1 MIRPA
6 TPLSVLLLI
15 AFALLLLSVLSVPI
29 ISSIPLGEFDGNLY
43 GVFGFCTADNGCS
56 PFSFGYET
64 GTGFQGNQ
72 FDLPTSV
79 RDTLSTVLV
88 LHPVAAFLTLVVCIM
103 AIVSHFHGPGHSS
116 RYLLILFITIV
127 FTFAVTLGAFIID
140 ALLFMPHLA
149 WGSYIVLAA
158 TIINAICGVVS
169 FAMRRTI
176 VGRKSRQKRIAE
188 NAEMSGENYYN
199 REATTKPPSV
209 IMTTSQPTVPLVSGA
224 NSAANDSMPTFTSFD
239 TQRKED
245 AVSDERVPLTQR
257 SPSERRVPGEPVAF
271 NSPSR
276 SGSRDAY
283 GNPAN
288 GPPNGYGYATRAPSS
303 RGRGDMGP
311 GGHRGGRGGHG
322 RGGFDPYGA
331 PSRGRGGYGPSPGRG
346 GYGPRGGRG
355 GYGPPPP
362 RGAYGPG
369 GMRGGRAPPP
379 PGHAMGGGPQDRT
392 GSPAGAYA
400 AYAGAYGQQTPE
412 PAHPY
417 GSSQAPNGSMPSLTG
432 GYAAYNPDTP
442 SLPRAESPPPMS
454 SAGDSGPIGQAIEM
468 DAAPAGHGGNY
479 NQYGN
484 IRDSDVD
491 VAGMVGL
498 QQGRAPERHLT
509 YMSDASKYSNEE
521 QYVPPRA
528 GWNQEGRNSPRMPS
542 PLHVQNQQQQTVEVA
557 SSMALPSTDTNNYY
571 EDVAPRFVGGVPAH
585 QNRQPPPVEP
595 VYDDPRAAAGGARSP
610 AGSERSN
617 FTSISQR
624 GVNPRWNPAPP
635 MPSPRRQAQQRQDVL
650 LDNPDFQL
658 RGGPGASGA
667 RGPGGAGGGMIPGSA
682 YPGGSFP

>member
-15 AFALLLLSVLSVPI
+15 AFALLLLAVLSVPI
-29 ISSIPLGEFDGNLY
+29 VPSIPLGEFDGNTY

-56 PFSFGYET
+56 SFSFGYDT
-64 GTGFQGNQ
+64 GSGFQGNQ
-72 FDLPTSV
+72 FNLPTSV
-79 RDTLSTVLV
+79 RDTLSTILV
-88 LHPVAAFLTLVVCIM
+88 LHPIAAFLTLVVCIM
-103 AIVSHFHGPGHSS
+103 AVVSHFHAPGHSS
-116 RYLLILFITIV
+116 RYLLILFIAIV
-127 FTFAVTLGAFIID
+127 FTFAVSLGAFIID

-188 NAEMSGENYYN
+188 NAEMSGENFYN

-209 IMTTSQPTVPLVSGA
+209 IMTTSQPTVPVVSGA
-224 NSAANDSMPTFTSFD
+224 NPAANDSLPTFTSFE

-245 AVSDERVPLTQR
+245 AVSDERVPLTQG
-257 SPSERRVPGEPVAF
+257 SPSDRRMPGEPAAY

-276 SGSRDAY
+276 SGSRD
-283 GNPAN
+283 
-288 GPPNGYGYATRAPSS
+288 GYGYARGPPT

-311 GGHRGGRGGHG
+311 GGFRGGRGGHG
-322 RGGFDPYGA
+322 RGGFDAYGA
-331 PSRGRGGYGPSPGRG
+331 SSRGRGGYGQPPGRG

-369 GMRGGRAPPP
+369 GMRGGLTPPP
-379 PGHAMGGGPQDRT
+379 PGHSMAGGPLDRR
-392 GSPAGAYA
+392 GSPGGAYA
-400 AYAGAYGQQTPE
+400 AYAGSYDQQAPN

-417 GSSQAPNGSMPSLTG
+417 GSAQAGNGSMPSLNN
-432 GYAAYNPDTP
+432 GYAAYNATTP

-454 SAGDSGPIGQAIEM
+454 GVDDGGAIGQAIEM
-468 DAAPAGHGGNY
+468 DAAPAGPGANY
-479 NQYGN
+479 NHYGN
-484 IRDSDVD
+484 LRDSDVD

-498 QQGRAPERHLT
+498 QQGRAPDRHMT
-509 YMSDASKYSNEE
+509 YMSDGSKYSNED

-528 GWNQEGRNSPRMPS
+528 GWNQDGRNSPRMPS
-542 PLHVQNQQQQTVEVA
+542 PLHTQNRQQAAEVA
-557 SSMALPSTDTNNYY
+557 SSAALPASEPHNYY
-571 EDVAPRFVGGVPAH
+571 EDVDPRFIGAPPAQQSRQVP
-585 QNRQPPPVEP
+585 QGEP
-595 VYDDPRAAAGGARSP
+595 TYDDPRAAAGGARSP

-635 MPSPRRQAQQRQDVL
+635 MPSPRKQAQQRQDVL

-658 RGGPGASGA
+658 RGGPGPSAA
-667 RGPGGAGGGMIPGSA
+667 RGPAGAGGGMIPGSA